1 MIRKGKKKWYKKF
14 NFRCNKY
21 EEMNYWKLM
30 AYIRW
35 YIYIK
40 YNLKYKIFCIKS
52 KIIFHIFFQYYF
64 LTFEFLQKEENN
76 C

>member
-35 YIYIK
+35 YNISNIYIS
-40 YNLKYKIFCIKS
+40 N
-52 KIIFHIFFQYYF
+52 II
-64 LTFEFLQKEENN
+64 
-76 C
+76 